1 MRTRKWQTNECGFVC
16 VCVCVGGGV
25 RTLGAMDL
33 LSLQPLNSGFRVL
46 DRVRLRTQGPVIH
59 GGVSSWS
66 G

>member
-1 MRTRKWQTNECGFVC
+1 MSVVSGV
-16 VCVCVGGGV
+16 GV

-33 LSLQPLNSGFRVL
+33 FSLQPLNSGFRVL
-46 DRVRLRTQGPVIH
+46 DRVRLRTQGPVLH

>member
-1 MRTRKWQTNECGFVC
+1 MSVVSC
-16 VCVCVGGGV
+16 VCVCVWGGV